1 MILKGVVFEGKK
13 TDLKVGKNEKV
24 LDLSGLY
31 AYKCFVDTHIHVIPL
46 GIKLITHDLEREKL
60 EDLLKRKRKKLIARG
75 WVKEPPIDL
84 INSVDYPVALIRRC
98 GHKAVV
104 NDVAKRILDLESN
117 FIYEKDVDRIY
128 ELFDLEDYA
137 KAFEVAQ
144 NELLKVGISYVHS
157 DDLHGLEYDKL
168 VEILRKSKIRIYEK
182 LAVKEP
188 KEWMFG
194 RLTDRVEIGA
204 VKLFADGSVG
214 ARTAFMKE
222 PYIDTGKRGE
232 FLLREEELGEIFEFG
247 KENGVEVAIHAIGD
261 AALERLAPFFE
272 RYPGNRIIHAQF
284 VPERI
289 LPKLKKTRFSVQPH
303 FYFEDLEMLRFVR
316 TKSLKYPFLKLHRM
330 GFEISFSSDAPVSP
344 HDPRYVMEAAMR
356 MGFSKEESYELY
368 TKGSK
373 EICVYEREDFF
384 ENYPILVIIEDEVI
398 ELGGD
403 NRSGTPSV

>member
-1 MILKGVVFEGKK
+1 MILKNVVFEGKK
-13 TDLKVGKNEKV
+13 TDLRIGKSEKV
-24 LDLSGLY
+24 LDLSGFY
-31 AYKCFVDTHIHVIPL
+31 AYKCFTDTHIHVIPL
-46 GIKLITHDLEREKL
+46 GLKLITHDLEKEKL
-60 EDLLKRKRKKLIARG
+60 EDLLKEKRKKLIARG
-75 WVKEPPIDL
+75 WVEEPSLDL
-84 INSVDYPVALIRRC
+84 INSVDYPVALIRKC

-104 NDVAKRILDLESN
+104 NDVAKRILKFEDN

-128 ELFDLEDYA
+128 ELFDLEDYE

-144 NELLKVGISYVHS
+144 NELLKVGISYAHS
-157 DDLHGLEYDKL
+157 DDLHGLDYDQL
-168 VEILRKSKIRIYEK
+168 VEILRKSRIRIYEK

-194 RLTDRVEIGA
+194 KLTDRVEIGA
-204 VKLFADGSVG
+204 IKLFADGSIG

-222 PYIDTGKRGE
+222 PYVDTGKRGE
-232 FLLREEELGEIFEFG
+232 FLLNEEEIERVFEFG
-247 KENGVEVAIHAIGD
+247 KRNGVEIVIHVIGD
-261 AALERLAPFFE
+261 AALERLAPLFE

-284 VPERI
+284 VPEGV
-289 LPKLKKTRFSVQPH
+289 LPKLRKTRFSVQPH
-303 FYFEDLEMLRFVR
+303 FYFEDQELMKFVR

-344 HDPRYVMEAAMR
+344 HDPRYVMEAAMK

-373 EICVYEREDFF
+373 DICVYEKDDFF

-398 ELGGD
+398 ELG
-403 NRSGTPSV
+403 